1 MRNLFLKPS
10 NALQSHVEFRIV
22 CNHVYSSA
30 ISMMP
35 CRSDLPLGNSLLLAS
50 ERCRTARPEHACSK
64 MCQRRR
70 MVEKN
75 SGFTGQ
81 SSHIE
86 CILHQKEYV
95 HVSRLPLSGNKR
107 PEHHEPSQLARANR
121 NAIDSFKAL
130 PRRKPLPRSLVEAK
144 KRLPQSATVNSSRKI
159 TIFSER
165 WQRSFCRLRH
175 KPLLTQ
181 APHHG

>member
-1 MRNLFLKPS
+1 
-10 NALQSHVEFRIV
+10 
-22 CNHVYSSA
+22 
-30 ISMMP
+30 
-35 CRSDLPLGNSLLLAS
+35 
-50 ERCRTARPEHACSK
+50 
-64 MCQRRR
+64 MCLRRR

-95 HVSRLPLSGNKR
+95 HVSRLPLSGDKR
-107 PEHHEPSQLARANR
+107 PEHHELSQLARANR
-121 NAIDSFKAL
+121 NAIDSFKTL
-130 PRRKPLPRSLVEAK
+130 RRRKPLPRSLVEAK

-165 WQRSFCRLRH
+165 WQRSFCRFRH
-175 KPLLTQ
+175 RCHTNSSAALTLAEITEHIYTKFWTDKYHAMVFAQ
-181 APHHG
+181 AVVRAVKRLA